1 MDAESKNKLSVIIK
15 RLESLGK
22 DIKELADGIDDE
34 STSKYDGV
42 VEEVETLT
50 EISNWLLQLKVDL
63 DELMAEQD
71 S

>member
-15 RLESLGK
+15 RMESLGK
-22 DIKELADGIDDE
+22 DIKDLAKEVDDE
-34 STSKYDGV
+34 NASEYEGIG
-42 VEEVETLT
+42 EEVETLN

-63 DELMAEQD
+63 DELVQEQD